1 MKNSIHTRIAL
12 CLLVLFALALS
23 VAVAQETTAGLQG
36 FVKDQSGA
44 FISSATVEI
53 EGVSLIGAKKAETD
67 TGGFYRLT
75 GLPPGS
81 YTLTVTARGFKVEK
95 RAGIVLEVGR
105 LPNVD
110 IQLEVGAA
118 SETVEVSG
126 AAPLVD
132 VAQSKVQ
139 TNVTQDILANA
150 PAGRSFQSVIQF
162 APGARAEP
170 LQGGPA
176 GTTTASGQLGYQID
190 GSGNSENS
198 YLVEGQETADVQ
210 NGAANTNVPM
220 EFIQEVVVKSSG
232 FEAEHGG
239 ALGGVI
245 NVIQKRGSNSWH
257 GSVFTYYEGD
267 SLDSA
272 PDQLLRRDPTTSAN
286 AGGQPFLDQTAQY
299 IQPKKD
305 HYRYWEPG
313 FEAGGDLMKDRVWLF
328 LSTVPRL
335 ERRERTVFM
344 TTLNGP
350 RTFLESNETYYS
362 LARLDVRATDKI
374 RLFGSWQYNYEKGRG
389 ANFNG
394 GTGPL
399 VLTLPNADNVNGQ
412 LNTTAGNN
420 PDNFNSGIGFVRPS
434 VIYNVGGDISFS
446 PAVVFTSRFGRVY
459 NDYQDRGIPVGI
471 RYFYRDTTYPYA
483 AGSAPAPDTT
493 ASLDGQTLG
502 VAAPGSVQTTGFSTI
517 GDNTTTS
524 FNRFERLSWNTDLGV
539 FKKGFGTH
547 NFKVGFGLNRLKNDT
562 VSGFNTA
569 DVYVGFGLPWSPS
582 LSSPACVD
590 AGGNAVPCAPAD
602 RTKPGEH
609 CADVEA
615 ENVTLF
621 GNVPG
626 ADTCRGN
633 WGTVNL
639 RELGTR
645 GKAASYNYALYGQDA
660 WTVGHGVTLNLGVRF
675 DKEHVPTFVA
685 GNPGISF
692 GFGDKVAPRLG
703 ASWDVLQNGKVKLYG
718 SFGYF
723 YDIMKYELPRGSFG
737 GDYWHDCA
745 YALDNPDVFSAII
758 PLRGADG
765 HYCPR
770 TGGAAG
776 TITGARFI
784 ANEDFRLP
792 VNDVSQ
798 GPTGLIDPHLKP
810 MKQHEMVIGAD
821 WAIRRNLAL
830 ETRWSRKRLDDTIE
844 DAGTILPNGEQYYLV
859 NPGKGI
865 NATKCD
871 GCPPNPVASRRYDG
885 FEFRLTKTS
894 SAKWFGALSYTYS
907 RLYGNYSGLTATD
920 ISDGGG
926 GRQGSNTS
934 RAFDEPFMS
943 FDAHGKV
950 IDGPEA
956 TDRPNA
962 IKGFGYYR
970 LKWWK
975 VETLLGGYQVWY
987 SGSPLASYASV
998 WGAPVFVEGRGN
1010 FVNVTR
1016 DPATGDFVLGS
1027 VTARRTPS
1035 FSQSDLSVINEM
1047 SVSKQNERLKLGFEV
1062 NILNLFNQHSP
1073 TFFDTNLYRSGSISP
1088 SSAAAG
1094 GGPDY
1099 QLLETGGYN
1108 YIASSNATAPFDQN
1122 THRTLNSMYGQPYGF
1137 QSPRGI
1143 RLKVKFVF

>member
-1 MKNSIHTRIAL
+1 MKRSINTRIAL
-12 CLLVLFALALS
+12 CLLVLFTLALCVP
-23 VAVAQETTAGLQG
+23 VALAQETTAGIQG
-36 FVKDQSGA
+36 IVKDQTGA
-44 FISSATVEI
+44 VVANAAVEI
-53 EGVSLIGAKKAETD
+53 SGSALIGTKKATTD
-67 TGGFYRLT
+67 SSGFYRFT

-81 YTLTVTARGFKVEK
+81 YTFTVTAKGFKGEK
-95 RAGIVLEVGR
+95 RDGITLEVGR

-110 IQLEVGAA
+110 VQLEVGAA
-118 SETVEVSG
+118 SEVVEVSG
-126 AAPLVD
+126 TAPLVD

-139 TNVTQDILANA
+139 TNVTQDILESA
-150 PAGRSFQSVIQF
+150 PTGRSFQSVIQF

-176 GTTTASGQLGYQID
+176 GTSTTPGQLGYQVD

-198 YLVEGQETADVQ
+198 YLVDGQETADVQ

-245 NVIQKRGSNSWH
+245 NVIQKHGSNSWH
-257 GSVFTYYEGD
+257 GSVFSYYEGD

-272 PDQLLRRDPTTSAN
+272 PSRILRRDPTTSVTD
-286 AGGQPFLDQTAQY
+286 PFVDQTAQY
-299 IQPKKD
+299 VQPKKD
-305 HYRYWEPG
+305 HYRFFDPG
-313 FEAGGDLMKDRVWLF
+313 FEVGGGLVKDRLWVF
-328 LSTVPRL
+328 LSSVPRL
-335 ERRERTVFM
+335 ERRERTVNM
-344 TTLNGP
+344 TGVGP
-350 RTFLESNETYYS
+350 RTFLETNDTYYS

-374 RLFGSWQYNYEKGRG
+374 RLFGSWQYNYEKGHG

-394 GTGPL
+394 GAGPL
-399 VLTLPNADNVNGQ
+399 TLTLPNADYVYGGV
-412 LNTTAGNN
+412 NTTAGNN

-434 VIYNVGGDISFS
+434 VIFNFGGDITFS
-446 PAVVFTSRFGRVY
+446 PNVVLTTRLGRVY

-483 AGSAPAPDTT
+483 TGNAPAPATLT
-493 ASLDGQTLG
+493 SLDGQTLG
-502 VAAPGSVQTTGFSTI
+502 VAAPGSVQTTGFSTM
-517 GDNTTTS
+517 GDNTATL
-524 FNRFERLSWNTDLGV
+524 FNRFARLSYTADLSF
-539 FKKGFGTH
+539 FKRGFGSH
-547 NFKVGFGLNRLKNDT
+547 NFKTGFGLNRLNNDT
-562 VSGFNTA
+562 ASGYNTA
-569 DVYVGFGLPWSPS
+569 DVYVGFGLAWSPS

-590 AGGNAVPCAPAD
+590 AGGNAIPCPAAQ
-602 RTKPGEH
+602 RTAPGEH
-609 CADVEA
+609 CADVKA
-615 ENVTLF
+615 ENAVLF
-621 GNVPG
+621 PG
-626 ADTCRGN
+626 AAGDNTCRGN
-633 WGTVNL
+633 WGTANL
-639 RELGTR
+639 RELGTN
-645 GKAASYNYALYGQDA
+645 GKAASKNYALYVQDA
-660 WTVGHGVTLNLGVRF
+660 WTVGHGLSLNLGVRF

-692 GFGDKVAPRLG
+692 GFTDKVAPRLG
-703 ASWDVLQNGKVKLYG
+703 AAWDVLQNGKLKLYG

-723 YDIMKYELPRGSFG
+723 FDIMKYELPRGSFG
-737 GDYWHDCA
+737 GDYWHDCV
-745 YALDNPDVFSAII
+745 YAVDDPNVFTAIA
-758 PLRGADG
+758 PARGSDG

-770 TGGAAG
+770 TGAATG

-798 GPTGLIDPHLKP
+798 GPTGLIDPNLKP
-810 MKQHEMVIGAD
+810 MKQHELVIGAD
-821 WAIRRNLAL
+821 WALSRNLAL

-859 NPGKGI
+859 NPGKGL

-885 FEFRLTKTS
+885 VEFRLTKAS

-920 ISDGGG
+920 ISDGGA

-962 IKGFGYYR
+962 IKAFGYYR

-975 VETLLGGYQVWY
+975 VETMLGGYQVWY
-987 SGSPLASYASV
+987 SGSPLTSYMSV
-998 WGAPVFVEGRGN
+998 WGAPVFVEGRGK
-1010 FVNVTR
+1010 FVDVTR

-1027 VTARRTPS
+1027 IGDRRTPS
-1035 FSQSDLSVINEM
+1035 YSQSDLSFVNEL
-1047 SVSKQNERLKLGFEV
+1047 SVSKQNEHLKLGFEV
-1062 NILNLFNQHSP
+1062 NFLNLFNQHSP
-1073 TFFDTNLYRSGSISP
+1073 VYFDTNLLRSGSIQP
-1088 SSAAAG
+1088 
-1094 GGPDY
+1094 PLDY
-1099 QLLETGGYN
+1099 KLLETGNYN
-1108 YIASSNATAPFDQN
+1108 YIDASNAAAGYGN
-1122 THRTLNSMYGQPYGF
+1122 THRVLNSMYGMPYGW

-1143 RLKVKFVF
+1143 RMKIKFVF

>member
-1 MKNSIHTRIAL
+1 MKRSINTRIAL
-12 CLLVLFALALS
+12 CLLVLCTLALCVS
-23 VAVAQETTAGLQG
+23 VAMAQETTAGIQG
-36 FVKDQSGA
+36 MVKDQTQAVVSNA
-44 FISSATVEI
+44 AVEI
-53 EGVSLIGAKKAETD
+53 SGPALIGTKKATTD
-67 TGGFYRLT
+67 SSGFYRFSN
-75 GLPPGS
+75 LPPGS
-81 YTLTVTARGFKVEK
+81 YSLTITAAGFKAAK
-95 RAGIVLEVGR
+95 RGGITLEVGR

-110 IQLEVGAA
+110 VQLEVGANT
-118 SETVEVSG
+118 EVVEVSG

-132 VAQSKVQ
+132 VSQSKVQ
-139 TNVTQDILANA
+139 TNVTLDILENA
-150 PAGRSFQSVIQF
+150 PSGRSYQSVIQF

-170 LQGGPA
+170 MQGGA
-176 GTTTASGQLGYQID
+176 NNGQVGYQID

-198 YLVEGQETADVQ
+198 YLVDGQETADVQ

-257 GSVFTYYEGD
+257 GSIFTYYEGD
-267 SLDSA
+267 ALDSA
-272 PDQLLRRDPTTSAN
+272 PNRTLRRDPTTSASL
-286 AGGQPFLDQTAQY
+286 GVPYVDQTAQY
-299 IQPKKD
+299 VQPKKD
-305 HYRYWEPG
+305 HYRFWTPG
-313 FEAGGDLMKDRVWLF
+313 FEAGGDLVKDRLWLF
-328 LSTVPRL
+328 LSTVPSL
-335 ERRERTVFM
+335 ERRERTVNM
-344 TTLNGP
+344 TALGP
-350 RTFLESNETYYS
+350 RTFLESNDTYYS
-362 LARLDVRATDKI
+362 LARLDLRASNKV

-389 ANFNG
+389 ANFAG
-394 GTGPL
+394 GAGPL
-399 VLTLPNADNVNGQ
+399 TLTLPNADYAWGG

-434 VIYNVGGDISFS
+434 VIYNFGGDITFNPS
-446 PAVVFTSRFGRVY
+446 VVLTTRFGRVY

-471 RYFYRDTTYPYA
+471 RYFYRDTTYPY
-483 AGSAPAPDTT
+483 GVGNAPAPASTT
-493 ASLDGQTLG
+493 SLDGHTLG
-502 VAAPGSVQTTGFSTI
+502 VAAPGSVQTTGFSTM
-517 GDNTTTS
+517 GDNTATL
-524 FNRFERLSWNTDLGV
+524 FNRFARLSYTADLSF
-539 FKKGFGTH
+539 FKRGFGSH
-547 NFKVGFGLNRLKNDT
+547 NFKTGFGLNRLNNNT
-562 VSGFNTA
+562 ASGYNTA

-582 LSSPACVD
+582 LSSPACGVD
-590 AGGNAVPCAPAD
+590 ANGNELPCPPD
-602 RTKPGEH
+602 QRTAPGEH
-609 CADVEA
+609 CADVKA
-615 ENVTLF
+615 ENTAMF
-621 GNVPG
+621 GVVG
-626 ADTCRGN
+626 ANNTCRGN

-639 RELGTR
+639 RELGTN
-645 GKAASYNYALYGQDA
+645 GKAASMNYALYVQDA
-660 WTVGHGVTLNLGVRF
+660 WTVGHGLSLNLGVRF

-692 GFGDKVAPRLG
+692 GFGQKVAPRLG
-703 ASWDVLQNGKVKLYG
+703 ASWDVLQNGKFKLYG

-723 YDIMKYELPRGSFG
+723 FDIMKYELPRGSFG
-737 GDYWHDCA
+737 GDYWHDCV
-745 YALDNPDVFSAII
+745 YAVDDPNVFTAIV
-758 PLRGADG
+758 PVRGSDG

-770 TGGAAG
+770 TGEATG

-798 GPTGLIDPHLKP
+798 GVTGLIDPNLKP
-810 MKQHEMVIGAD
+810 MKQHELVIGAD
-821 WAIRRNLAL
+821 WAIRHNLAL

-859 NPGKGI
+859 NPGKGL

-885 FEFRLTKTS
+885 LEFRLTRAS
-894 SAKWFGALSYTYS
+894 SARWFGALSYTYS
-907 RLYGNYSGLTATD
+907 RLWGNYSGLTATD

-962 IKGFGYYR
+962 IKAFGYYR

-975 VETLLGGYQVWY
+975 METLLGGYQVWY
-987 SGSPLASYASV
+987 SGSPLTSYLSV

-1010 FVNVTR
+1010 FVNVTQ
-1016 DPATGDFVLGS
+1016 DPTTGDFVLGS
-1027 VTARRTPS
+1027 INSRRTPS
-1035 FSQSDLSVINEM
+1035 YSQSDLSMVNEL

-1062 NILNLFNQHSP
+1062 NFLNLFNQHSP
-1073 TFFDTNLYRSGSISP
+1073 VYFDTNLLRASSINP
-1088 SSAAAG
+1088 
-1094 GGPDY
+1094 PLDY
-1099 QLLETGGYN
+1099 QLLETGNYN
-1108 YIASSNATAPFDQN
+1108 YIDAANGGSGYLNP
-1122 THRTLNSMYGQPYGF
+1122 HRYLNSMYGMPYGW

-1143 RLKVKFVF
+1143 RMKVKFIF